1 MMPGILEML
10 QRVATDK
17 GINYE
22 EWFEG
27 LKHKGQVGAPSL
39 AGWIRGWWGAAW
51 RGGCRRLCDVPAIH
65 SAAGSGLLAV
75 GCWQ

>member
-1 MMPGILEML
+1 MPGILEML

-27 LKHKGQVGAPSL
+27 LKHKGQVGGAPFA
-39 AGWIRGWWGAAW
+39 AGWIRCWAGAVW
-51 RGGCRRLCDVPAIH
+51 RGGCWE
-65 SAAGSGLLAV
+65 AV
-75 GCWQ
+75 